1 MCPRDETQAISLGRV
16 FSWQPTSS
24 QAFRNFVITTVASLR
39 CLTDCGFLCIDS
51 CSFFCLLSLLLLL
64 FFFLADIG
72 ERSCSCILH
81 AVFTVSLP
89 VMFFCILLCLP
100 CYWGWMLSW
109 MLAGFMSLVY
119 MYSPVFYFGHRIT
132 VAQTGPELTLAH
144 AEQLWSGLAPVQTLK
159 ACLTRGQ
166 SKSGLAS

>member
-1 MCPRDETQAISLGRV
+1 MYP
-16 FSWQPTSS
+16 
-24 QAFRNFVITTVASLR
+24 
-39 CLTDCGFLCIDS
+39 S
-51 CSFFCLLSLLLLL
+51 CSIYSFSSSDVFLHFALFALLL
-64 FFFLADIG
+64 G
-72 ERSCSCILH
+72 MEPR
-81 AVFTVSLP
+81 
-89 VMFFCILLCLP
+89 
-100 CYWGWMLSW
+100 LSW